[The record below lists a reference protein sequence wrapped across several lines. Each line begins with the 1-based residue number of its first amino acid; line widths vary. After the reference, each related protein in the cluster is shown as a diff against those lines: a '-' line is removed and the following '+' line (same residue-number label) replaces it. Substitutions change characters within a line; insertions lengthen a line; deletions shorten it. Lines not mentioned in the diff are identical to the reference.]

1 MDIRTSEGR
10 SAPGPGSDFRRPDAR
25 SASEAQEERKPAET
39 PEDVAVLY
47 SWANLHGAKY
57 RDFSASRREY
67 RAQMRHRAAEK
78 IKQEAETK
86 ALEESQRAIDALV
99 AAEAAKAAAAS
110 QAERAAAEAAAEL
123 AAQQA
128 KGAVEAAFDAEQ
140 AEARAAAQQALAHE
154 AAMQAE
160 ADEKALRD
168 ANQQAGTAEGGS
180 GRQPVVGGSL
190 SDPYREAPHG
200 EVEHHIHKPGSHAP
214 LSAYR
219 VSRSSEPKAQP
230 SAEFRSSGKYYRGD
244 EEFLERRKVARQDPP
259 GPEFSSESR
268 AEPATGAG
276 FIAREAE
283 SVRSTETP
291 QSPDL
296 RAPDLRAADR
306 RAADRRSVDPHA
318 ADPRAFD
325 QRAAEG
331 RAADQRTA
339 DQRTAEE
346 RAVEQ
351 RAAEQRAAL
360 ELRIE
365 QDRLAARRRDEER
378 REEDRIGAQR
388 AAEQEIAEREI
399 REQER
404 RVQEL
409 RAEQRL
415 QAELAQRKEYDLRL
429 AARSLGE
436 ERSGQLRP
444 LSEERPEAPFQSA
457 SYQPEM
463 DANSTARAPYR
474 APAFGSSYGTTPSGG
489 ATSSGT
495 FRASS
500 FRGEGQSFRGEAQ
513 SRSGVIRA
521 ASAGSGGGSDSDPAA
536 ERALASPVRSEH
548 ASDERGKEPYRGA
561 DAFRIGGKQPEF
573 AVPAGRPAWLYESE
587 VAVAAA
593 RAAAT
598 TAPPLQAPGPA
609 LGDTLQQSR
618 ERVASRWF
626 ALKGVFEGAEQQP
639 EVQPVRQ
646 KEARIPVLALFSLAG
661 GVGKTS
667 MVATLGRALASLGE
681 KTLLADTTSYGLLP
695 FYFGARELR
704 PGAMRT
710 FSPPSGSTD
719 APVNLINLDV
729 EKKSAEVAAQG
740 APASPDW
747 LVEEITRNAR
757 GNNRIVVD
765 LATASGSLTR
775 RILRMGPVV
784 LVPVSPDLNSVIS
797 LSAAEQFFQ
806 THADVDRR
814 ALKVFY
820 VLNQFDASQPLH
832 LDVREVL
839 RQQLGDRL
847 LPFVIRRSPAVSEA
861 LAEGMTVMDYA
872 PNSPVAEDYMNLAAW
887 VRSTSA
893 PASLGFRGVRW
904 SEQQ

>member
-1 MDIRTSEGR
+1 MDTRNMDIRGSEGR
-10 SAPGPGSDFRRPDAR
+10 SAQSPGSDFRRPDAR
-25 SASEAQEERKPAET
+25 SVSETQEERKSTET

-110 QAERAAAEAAAEL
+110 QAERAAVEAAAEL

-128 KGAVEAAFDAEQ
+128 QGAVEAAFDAEQ
-140 AEARAAAQQALAHE
+140 EEARAAAQQALAHE

-160 ADEKALRD
+160 ADEKALSN
-168 ANQQAGTAEGGS
+168 ANSQAATVEGGS
-180 GRQPVVGGSL
+180 GRRPVVGGSL
-190 SDPYREAPHG
+190 SDPYREAPRG
-200 EVEHHIHKPGSHAP
+200 EVEHHMHKPGSHAP
-214 LSAYR
+214 LPAYR
-219 VSRSSEPKAQP
+219 ASRSSEPKAQP
-230 SAEFRSSGKYYRGD
+230 SAEFRSPGRYYRGD

-259 GPEFSSESR
+259 GPEFSSEFR
-268 AEPATGAG
+268 EEPATGAD
-276 FIAREAE
+276 FNAKRAE
-283 SVRSTETP
+283 SVRSA
-291 QSPDL
+291 DL
-296 RAPDLRAADR
+296 RTQDR
-306 RAADRRSVDPHA
+306 RAGSPYV
-318 ADPRAFD
+318 ADP
-325 QRAAEG
+325 RAAEG
-331 RAADQRTA
+331 RAADQH
-339 DQRTAEE
+339 TAEE
-346 RAVEQ
+346 RAVDQ
-351 RAAEQRAAL
+351 RATEQRAAL

-365 QDRLAARRRDEER
+365 QDRLAARRREEER

-388 AAEQEIAEREI
+388 AAELEIAEREM
-399 REQER
+399 RDQER
-404 RVQEL
+404 RDQQL

-415 QAELAQRKEYDLRL
+415 QAELAQRKEYDRRL

-436 ERSGQLRP
+436 ERSGLLSP
-444 LSEERPEAPFQSA
+444 LAEERPETPFQSL
-457 SYQPEM
+457 SYPPEM
-463 DANSTARAPYR
+463 DADSISRAPYR
-474 APAFGSSYGTTPSGG
+474 APAFGSTYGTAPSAGV
-489 ATSSGT
+489 TSSGI
-495 FRASS
+495 FRAST

-513 SRSGVIRA
+513 SRGGAIRA
-521 ASAGSGGGSDSDPAA
+521 ASAGGSGAGSVSDPAA
-536 ERALASPVRSEH
+536 ERALASLGRSEY
-548 ASDERGKEPYRGA
+548 AADERAKEPYRGA

-573 AVPAGRPAWLYESE
+573 AVPVGRPAWLYESE

-593 RAAAT
+593 RVAAT

-639 EVQPVRQ
+639 EVQPIRQ

-729 EKKSAEVAAQG
+729 EKQSAEVAAQG
-740 APASPDW
+740 APPSPDW

-765 LATASGSLTR
+765 LATASGALTR
-775 RILRMGPVV
+775 RILRMSPVV